1 MFLPGSARAES
12 AASRAVHSPASH
24 SKSASREMRSG
35 PVEPTEPAV
44 AEQVDS
50 VVVAQSTQRTRL
62 GDELGLL
69 WELLVAKTRDVGIGL
84 TDELVAQTDLVEYA
98 VVHGDDE
105 LVGRGPAHV
114 VDIGQT
120 RIVPAACGLV
130 GGKALHVPQCTHVL
144 AETAVDARDVGIAV
158 GAVRRRTCQT
168 LIALG
173 KQLLIGVL
181 RGAGCWDRSA

>member
-1 MFLPGSARAES
+1 M
-12 AASRAVHSPASH
+12 
-24 SKSASREMRSG
+24 
-35 PVEPTEPAV
+35 
-44 AEQVDS
+44 
-50 VVVAQSTQRTRL
+50 VVAQSTQRTRL

-181 RGAGCWDRSA
+181 RAEHLCGELDVGIDRRDVQIVHARACAEREGRSESHQQNFISFHNFNAV